1 MKANISRIKA
11 LAAASFLTIAV
22 CVGGHWPFSAVV
34 LVPEEAAGKMV
45 RVEWSDDLETWKTL
59 KVVRAEG
66 RVVSFED
73 HSNKQA
79 GSRFYRGVTL
89 N

>member
-1 MKANISRIKA
+1 MKINNSRIKA
-11 LAAASFLTIAV
+11 LAAASFLTVAA
-22 CVGGHWPFSAVV
+22 CVGGHWPFSAMV

-66 RVVSFED
+66 CAVSFED
-73 HSNKQA
+73 HSNKKHQ
-79 GSRFYRGVTL
+79 SRFYRGVVL